1 MIDYEKESEVN
12 FQSGKVLRVENWGL
26 AFLEHPK
33 TSQVYPFTFDLIQ
46 GYGGEPATKIGL
58 RAGGS
63 VQFAVNKGVI
73 SAVRLPA
80 TSANGA
86 GKAAAHSRGA

>member
-1 MIDYEKESEVN
+1 MIDYKEESEVN

-26 AFLEHPK
+26 AFLEDPK

-46 GYGGEPATKIGL
+46 GYGGEPVAKIGL

-63 VQFAVNKGVI
+63 VQFAVNKGVV
-73 SAVRLPA
+73 SAVRLA
-80 TSANGA
+80 AAAANGA